1 MNVHPKP
8 ASPVLEFPDGR
19 MTVASASAYLGL
31 TPKTLAAMRCNG
43 TGPAFCKLGKAIFYR
58 RDDLDSWIVSRRATS
73 TAQARIK
80 RLAAVVAR

>member
-1 MNVHPKP
+1 MTALLKP

-19 MTVASASAYLGL
+19 MTVASASTYLGL

-80 RLAAVVAR
+80 QLAAVVAR